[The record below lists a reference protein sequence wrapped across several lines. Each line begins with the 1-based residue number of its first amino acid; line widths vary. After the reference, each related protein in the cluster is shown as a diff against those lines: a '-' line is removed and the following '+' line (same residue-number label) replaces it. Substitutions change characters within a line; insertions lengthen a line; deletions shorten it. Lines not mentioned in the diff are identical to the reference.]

1 MKSNN
6 PVFNNSPAFN
16 GQGTNAYGN
25 QTYPGAGAG
34 YPAYGQ
40 NAVSDPSTWGTGTPT
55 HTTPGSVDRPL
66 TIDDV
71 VQKTGL
77 SLGVV
82 VVVAAALWI
91 GTGDL
96 TTADSSYGTLIGLTF
111 VGMGVAFVLGLVA
124 AFKRKMLSPVFV
136 LAYAAAEGL
145 FMGGISKIYQANTED
160 PIVMQAVLG
169 TIAAAAGMLAAYKF
183 FNIKIGDKF
192 RRGFIAASFGF
203 LGLVVLEFVL
213 SSFGNGL
220 GLFGNGGL
228 GFVFALVGLAFGVV
242 GLLLD
247 FDMVE
252 NGIRAGV
259 SSRFAWTAAFGLTAS
274 LVMVYFYL
282 LRLLAIL
289 NQD

>member
-16 GQGTNAYGN
+16 GQGANAYGN
-25 QTYPGAGAG
+25 QSYPGAGAA

-40 NAVSDPSTWGTGTPT
+40 QPASDTTTWGA
-55 HTTPGSVDRPL
+55 PGAPVQTDRAL

-77 SLGVV
+77 SLGLV

-96 TTADSSYGTLIGLTF
+96 TTESSNYGTLIALTG
-111 VGMGVAFVLGLVA
+111 VGMIASLVIGLVA
-124 AFKRKMLSPVFV
+124 AFKRKMLSPAFV

-145 FMGGISKIYQANTED
+145 FMGGVSKIYQANTAS
-160 PIVMQAVLG
+160 PIVMQAILG
-169 TIAAAAGMLAAYKF
+169 TVFAAAGMLAAYKF

-203 LGLVVLEFVL
+203 LGLALMEVVL
-213 SSFGNGL
+213 SAFGHGL
-220 GLFGNGGL
+220 GLFDNGGM
-228 GFVFALVGLAFGVV
+228 GFIFALAGLGFGVV

-259 SSRFAWTAAFGLTAS
+259 SQRFAWTAAFGLTAS

-282 LRLLAIL
+282 LRLLSIL

>member
-91 GTGDL
+91 GTGDI
-96 TTADSSYGTLIGLTF
+96 TSESSSYGTLIGLTALGAIASL
-111 VGMGVAFVLGLVA
+111 VIGLVA

-145 FMGGISKIYQANTED
+145 FMGGVSKVYQAQAD
-160 PIVMQAVLG
+160 SPIVMQAVLG
-169 TIAAAAGMLAAYKF
+169 TVAAAAGMLAAYKF
-183 FNIKIGDKF
+183 FNIQIGDKF

-203 LGLVVLEFVL
+203 VGLALLEVVL
-213 SSFGNGL
+213 SAFGNGL
-220 GLFGNGGL
+220 GLFGNGGM
-228 GFVFALVGLAFGVV
+228 GFVFALAGLGFGVV

-252 NGIRAGV
+252 NGIRSGV
-259 SSRFAWTAAFGLTAS
+259 SSKFAWTAAFGLTAS

>member
-1 MKSNN
+1 MRSNN

-16 GQGTNAYGN
+16 GQGANAYGN
-25 QTYPGAGAG
+25 QTYPGAA
-34 YPAYGQ
+34 YPAPGQQYG
-40 NAVSDPSTWGTGTPT
+40 DPSSWGTGTPGAPVQT
-55 HTTPGSVDRPL
+55 DRAL

-71 VQKTGL
+71 VQKTGI

-82 VVVAAALWI
+82 VLVAAALWF
-91 GTGDL
+91 GTGDI
-96 TTADSSYGTLIGLTF
+96 TTTDGNYGTLIGLTA
-111 VGMGVAFVLGLVA
+111 VGMIGGLIIGLVA
-124 AFKRKMLSPVFV
+124 AFKKSMLSPGLV
-136 LAYAAAEGL
+136 LAYAALEGL
-145 FMGGISKIYQANTED
+145 FMGGISKVIQAQVES
-160 PIVMQAVLG
+160 PIVMQAILG
-169 TIAAAAGMLAAYKF
+169 TIFAAGGMLAAYKF

-203 LGLVVLEFVL
+203 LGLALLEMVL
-213 SSFGNGL
+213 SAFGNGL
-220 GLFGNGGL
+220 GLFGDGGM
-228 GFVFALVGLAFGVV
+228 GFVFALAGLGFGVV

-252 NGIRAGV
+252 RGIAAGV
-259 SSRFAWTAAFGLTAS
+259 SQRFAWTAAFGLTAS